1 MGIAFKG
8 LSLGKAL
15 GQVVPVAAERLGSAC
30 CRISSNMIRYQKQ
43 NAPVTNGE
51 VGEE

>member
-30 CRISSNMIRYQKQ
+30 CRISSNMCVRITKAKLLQ
-43 NAPVTNGE
+43 
-51 VGEE
+51 